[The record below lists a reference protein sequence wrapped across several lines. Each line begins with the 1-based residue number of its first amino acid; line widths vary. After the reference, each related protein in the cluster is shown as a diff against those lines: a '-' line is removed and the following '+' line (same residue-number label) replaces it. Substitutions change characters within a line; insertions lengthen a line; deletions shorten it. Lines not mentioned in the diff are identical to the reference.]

1 MSRIG
6 PAVLCEGLT
15 VKYGSFTAV
24 DRVTFDVQ
32 PGEVFGLLGPN
43 GAGKT
48 SVVRAL
54 TTILDPSAGRA
65 EVAGIPL
72 DRPGAVRG
80 RIGVLPESNGYP
92 GAETALDYLRF
103 YGQLFGMPAAES
115 AERGESL
122 LRQFGLAA
130 NTNQLI
136 STFSRGM
143 RQRLG
148 IARALVNDP
157 QVLFLDEPTLGLD
170 PAGREDV
177 LSHLTSAVAANG
189 AGVVLCSHH
198 LDDVERVCDRVAILD
213 RGRVVALGTVSDVIE
228 TAGIG
233 SRMRIAVAP
242 DGTGQA
248 LGRLLKL
255 PQVARAESNLSRP
268 GEIHVDL
275 VEPEPHANQILSLL
289 VGAGI
294 EVRGVELQGARL
306 SEAFLTL
313 THRELGQ

>member
-1 MSRIG
+1 MNMNGS
-6 PAVLCEGLT
+6 AVLCEGLSVT
-15 VKYGSFTAV
+15 YGDVTAV

-54 TTILDPSAGRA
+54 TTVLDPSAGRA

-72 DRPGAVRG
+72 DNPNGLRAL
-80 RIGVLPESNGYP
+80 IGVLPESNGYP
-92 GAETALDYLRF
+92 GSETALGYLRF
-103 YGQLFGMPAAES
+103 YGQLFGIPATES
-115 AERGESL
+115 ADRAESL
-122 LRQFGLAA
+122 LWQFGLGA
-130 NTNQLI
+130 NAHQSI

-148 IARALVNDP
+148 IARSLMNEP

-189 AGVVLCSHH
+189 TGVVLCSHL

-213 RGRVVALGTVSDVIE
+213 QGRIVAAGTVGNVIE
-228 TAGIG
+228 AAGIG
-233 SRMRIAVAP
+233 GTMRISVVPEAA
-242 DGTGQA
+242 GRA
-248 LGRLLKL
+248 LESLLNL
-255 PQVARAESNLSRP
+255 PQVARAESNSSRL
-268 GEIHVDL
+268 GEIDIDL

-289 VGAGI
+289 LGAKI
-294 EVRGVELQGARL
+294 EIRGVQLEGARL
-306 SEAFLTL
+306 SDAFLKL
-313 THRELGQ
+313 TQREGER